1 MHLRRWRIVFT
12 KIDFLVIIW
21 TRKGIPVSTH
31 AAINSDDG
39 HFFTTLDRLDH
50 GDNISLDGLEH
61 IFNWAAEVVS
71 DGEDARVKQA
81 RERRVRREVLEVVQ
95 RYQQQRLA
103 AKNREEISYL
113 QRRVIA
119 LLQKV
124 QELTEENAAVKQV
137 MVSQFFTL
145 QRIPELQQEIN
156 SLKRLEFER
165 EAAVQERRVLMDA
178 LAKLKV
184 ERDFLEDTLVS
195 AEIENERLAN
205 ILTRTNNELI
215 ELKNRR
221 WWHAIVNWLKRAYQK
236 TFKN

>member
-1 MHLRRWRIVFT
+1 M
-12 KIDFLVIIW
+12 
-21 TRKGIPVSTH
+21 STH
-31 AAINSDDG
+31 AALNSDDG
-39 HFFTTLDRLDH
+39 HFFTTLDKLDH
-50 GDNISLDGLEH
+50 GDNVSLDGLEH
-61 IFNWAAEVVS
+61 IFNWASEMVS
-71 DGEDARVKQA
+71 DGEDTRVKLA

-103 AKNREEISYL
+103 AKNRDEIAYL

-137 MVSQFFTL
+137 MISQFFAL
-145 QRIPELQQEIN
+145 QRIPELEAKIN
-156 SLKRLEFER
+156 QLKGLEYER
-165 EAAVQERRVLMDA
+165 EAAVSERRTLMDA

-195 AEIENERLAN
+195 AESENERLAN
-205 ILTRTNNELI
+205 ILTKTNNELI

-221 WWHAIVNWLKRAYQK
+221 WWHAIVNWLKRVYSN
-236 TFKN
+236 TIKN